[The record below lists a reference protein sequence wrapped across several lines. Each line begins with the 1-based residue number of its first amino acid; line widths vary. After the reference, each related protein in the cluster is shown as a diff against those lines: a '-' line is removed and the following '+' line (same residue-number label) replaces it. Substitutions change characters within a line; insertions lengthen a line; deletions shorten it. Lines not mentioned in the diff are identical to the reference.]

1 MDLWITDGPL
11 DGATHVV
18 EPHGDIDFD
27 TAPKLKATLD
37 AAIDTGARYVLVDFG
52 DVGFVDS
59 SGIGVLISAQ
69 GKLRLRDGK
78 VLVICSHPQIR
89 RVFEMTGLTALAD
102 TTPACREALLATQQF
117 AAAN

>member
-18 EPHGDIDFD
+18 KPHGDIDLD

-59 SGIGVLISAQ
+59 SGIGVLLSAQ
-69 GKLRLRDGK
+69 RDLRPRDGK
-78 VLVICSHPQIR
+78 VLVSCNHPQIR
-89 RVFEMTGLTALAD
+89 RVFEMTGLTAVSN
-102 TTPACREALLATQQF
+102 TTTLGREALLAAEQF